1 MPAISI
7 LYHDV
12 VNEAEADRS
21 GFAGSDANIYKLE
34 PGDFEEHLSAIDRA
48 FGAKPISVESCHNS
62 VLDGQGL
69 LLTFDDGGES
79 AYPLIAELLAK
90 RGWIGHFFITA
101 GFVGRPGFVTKH
113 SIRELRARG
122 HVIGSHSFTHPSRMS
137 ACSERE
143 IYEEWER
150 SINFLSDVLGEPVHT
165 ASVPGGY
172 FSSRVARAATAAG
185 IKYLFISEPTAGC
198 HSQQGCLIFG
208 RYTIWRGMAAEVAA
222 GIAVGRRVPRWKQ
235 WIWWNT
241 KKVAKMVG
249 GDSYVKIRKS
259 LLRNS

>member
-1 MPAISI
+1 MQAISI

-12 VNEAEADRS
+12 VSEADADRS
-21 GFAGSDANIYKLE
+21 GFPGADANIYKLE
-34 PGDFEEHLSAIDRA
+34 RSDFEAHLRAIDRA
-48 FGAKPISVESCHNS
+48 FGRKPVSVESFQETAR
-62 VLDGQGL
+62 DGQSL

-79 AYPLIAELLAK
+79 AYPLVAELLAE
-90 RGWIGHFFITA
+90 RSWIGHFFITA
-101 GFVGRPGFVTKH
+101 GYVGQPGFVTKQD
-113 SIRELRARG
+113 IRELRARG

-150 SINFLSDVLGEPVHT
+150 SIKFLSDVIGEPVHA

-172 FSSRVARAATAAG
+172 FSNRVARAATKAG
-185 IKYLFISEPTAGC
+185 IKYLFISEPTSDY
-198 HSQQGCLIFG
+198 HTEQGCLIFG
-208 RYTIWRGMAAEVAA
+208 RYTIWRGMAAEIAA
-222 GIAVGRRVPRWKQ
+222 EIAVGRRVPRWKQ
-235 WIWWNT
+235 WVWWNT